1 MRAGTATGARMIPL
15 INRELS
21 MLAFNERV
29 LAQCELPWVPALERL
44 RYLTI
49 VSSNLDEFF
58 EVRIAEQ
65 KERLKALAAQ
75 RSPDAAALRQTLHDV
90 GDRVRL
96 LVARQYCLLDQQIL
110 PTLRDA
116 GIDLVGGHDL
126 STAQRRWAKATF
138 AGEIAPVLTPIGL
151 DPAHPFPA
159 VANKGLHFIVELRA
173 RRGAGKASVAIVKV
187 PRTLPRLFEIGS
199 AGSNARRSFILLS
212 TLIETE
218 LASLFPG
225 RDVVSDSQ
233 FRVTR
238 DSDLWVDEQEMTNL
252 RAALAGELRRR
263 PYGRAVR
270 LEINADCSPSITAL
284 LTRHFRLDAH
294 EVYRVDGPVNLVRL
308 QALAEAVEHP
318 ALRFPPFTPGPP
330 QPELPDERVFA
341 ELRQRDVLLHHPYQ
355 SFAPVVQFVRC
366 AVEDPDVIAIRQT
379 IYRTG
384 SKSVLMDLL
393 LEAVRRGKEVTVVL
407 ELKAR
412 FDEETNINWADK
424 LEQAGAHVVYGLVG
438 LKTHAKMALVLRRE
452 GNAIRHYAH
461 IGSGNYNPNTARF
474 YTDFGLL
481 TAHREIVRDVAA
493 IFHHLTSLSQPPRL
507 KHLWWAPHTMKQHL
521 LAAIAAEVRA
531 AKAGKPAR
539 IMARVNALTD
549 EAVMAALCAASEAG
563 VDIDLIVRGACCLR
577 PDVAGQTTRLRV
589 RSIVGRFLEH
599 SRVYYF
605 ENGGEPKVYISSA
618 DWMSRNLD
626 RRVEVAAPILDP
638 ALRAR
643 VIDEGLAVGLSDNC
657 QAWQLEQT
665 GAYRLLRPAARQKP
679 VSAQQVLAARL
690 GHPAAAFEQQEAD
703 QS

>member
-1 MRAGTATGARMIPL
+1 MIPL

-29 LAQCELPWVPALERL
+29 LAQCELPWVPTLERL

-65 KERLKALAAQ
+65 KERLKALTAQ
-75 RSPDAAALRQTLHDV
+75 RSSEARSLRQSLLDV
-90 GDRVRL
+90 ADRVRL
-96 LVARQYCLLDQQIL
+96 LVARQYRLLDQQIL

-116 GIDLVGGHDL
+116 GIDLVGGREL
-126 STAQRRWAKATF
+126 TPAQRHWVKATF
-138 AGEIAPVLTPIGL
+138 AREIAPVLTPIGL

-159 VANKGLHFIVELRA
+159 VANKGLHFIVELRT
-173 RRGAGKASVAIVKV
+173 RRGAGKTSVAIVKV
-187 PRTLPRLFEIGS
+187 PRTLPRLFEIGGAS
-199 AGSNARRSFILLS
+199 DRGGKPGRRSFILLS

-252 RAALAGELRRR
+252 RHALAGELRRR

-270 LEINADCSPSITAL
+270 LEINADCSPSISAL
-284 LTRHFRLDAH
+284 LTQHFRLEAH
-294 EVYRVDGPVNLVRL
+294 EVYPVDGPVNLVRL
-308 QALAEAVEHP
+308 QALAEAVENP
-318 ALRFPPFTPGPP
+318 ELRFPPFTPGPP

-355 SFAPVVQFVRC
+355 SFAPVVQFIRC
-366 AVEDPDVIAIRQT
+366 AVEDPNVIAIRQT

-384 SKSVLMDLL
+384 SKSALMDLL

-461 IGSGNYNPNTARF
+461 IGTGNYNPNTARF

-481 TAHREIVRDVAA
+481 TAHREMVRDVAA

-507 KHLWWAPHTMKQHL
+507 KHLWWAPHTMKNNL
-521 LAAIAAEVRA
+521 LAAIAAEARA

-549 EAVMAALCAASEAG
+549 EAVMTALCAASEAG
-563 VDIDLIVRGACCLR
+563 VAIDLIVRGACCLR
-577 PDVAGQTTRLRV
+577 PNVEGQTTRLRV
-589 RSIVGRFLEH
+589 RSIIGRFLEH

-605 ENGGEPKVYISSA
+605 ANGGDPKVYISSA

-626 RRVEVAAPILDP
+626 RRVEVAAPVLDP
-638 ALRAR
+638 ALKAR
-643 VIDEGLAVGLSDNC
+643 VIDEGLAIGLSDNC
-657 QAWQLEQT
+657 QAWQLEQS
-665 GAYRLLRPAARQKP
+665 GAYRLLRPARQKP
-679 VSAQQVLAARL
+679 ASAQQTLASRL
-690 GHPAAAFEQQEAD
+690 GHPTLPVEPQKAD
-703 QS
+703 QQ

>member
-1 MRAGTATGARMIPL
+1 MIPL

-29 LAQCELPWVPALERL
+29 LAQCELPWVPTLERL

-65 KERLKALAAQ
+65 KERLKALTAQ
-75 RSPDAAALRQTLHDV
+75 RSSEARSLRQSLLDV
-90 GDRVRL
+90 ADRVRL
-96 LVARQYCLLDQQIL
+96 LVARQYRLLDQQIL

-116 GIDLVGGHDL
+116 GIDLVGGREL
-126 STAQRRWAKATF
+126 TPAQRRWVKATF
-138 AGEIAPVLTPIGL
+138 AREIAPVLTPIGL

-159 VANKGLHFIVELRA
+159 VANKGLHFIVELRT
-173 RRGAGKASVAIVKV
+173 RRGAGKTSVAIVKV
-187 PRTLPRLFEIGS
+187 PRTLPRLFEIGGAS
-199 AGSNARRSFILLS
+199 DRGGKPGRRSFILLS

-252 RAALAGELRRR
+252 RHALAGELRRR

-270 LEINADCSPSITAL
+270 LEINADCSPSISAL
-284 LTRHFRLDAH
+284 LTQHFRLEAH
-294 EVYRVDGPVNLVRL
+294 EVYPVDGPVNLVRL
-308 QALAEAVEHP
+308 QALAEAVENP
-318 ALRFPPFTPGPP
+318 ELRFPPFTPGPP
-330 QPELPDERVFA
+330 QPELADERVFA

-355 SFAPVVQFVRC
+355 SFAPVVQFIRC
-366 AVEDPDVIAIRQT
+366 AVEDPNVIAIRQT

-452 GNAIRHYAH
+452 GNTIRHYAH
-461 IGSGNYNPNTARF
+461 IGTGNYNPNTARF

-481 TAHREIVRDVAA
+481 TAHREMVGDVAA

-507 KHLWWAPHTMKQHL
+507 KHLWWAPHTMKNNL

-549 EAVMAALCAASEAG
+549 EAVMTALCTASEAG

-577 PDVAGQTTRLRV
+577 PNVEGQTTRLRV
-589 RSIVGRFLEH
+589 RSIIGRFLEH

-605 ENGGEPKVYISSA
+605 ENGGDPKVYISSA

-626 RRVEVAAPILDP
+626 RRVEVAAPVLDP
-638 ALRAR
+638 ALKAR
-643 VIDEGLAVGLSDNC
+643 VIDEGLAIGLSDNC
-657 QAWQLEQT
+657 QAWQLEQS
-665 GAYRLLRPAARQKP
+665 GAYRLLRPARQKP
-679 VSAQQVLAARL
+679 ASAQQTLASRL
-690 GHPAAAFEQQEAD
+690 GHPTLPVEPHKAD
-703 QS
+703 RQ

>member
-1 MRAGTATGARMIPL
+1 MIPL

-29 LAQCELPWVPALERL
+29 LAQCELPWVPTLERL

-65 KERLKALAAQ
+65 KERLKALTAK
-75 RSPDAAALRQTLHDV
+75 RSSEARSLRQSLLDV
-90 GDRVRL
+90 ADRVRL
-96 LVARQYCLLDQQIL
+96 LVARQYRLLDQQIL

-116 GIDLVGGHDL
+116 GIDLVGGREL
-126 STAQRRWAKATF
+126 TPAQRRWVKATF
-138 AGEIAPVLTPIGL
+138 AREIAPVLTPIGL

-159 VANKGLHFIVELRA
+159 VANKGLHFIVELRT
-173 RRGAGKASVAIVKV
+173 RRGAGKTSVAIVKV
-187 PRTLPRLFEIGS
+187 PRTLPRLFEIGGAS
-199 AGSNARRSFILLS
+199 DRGGKPGRRSFILLS

-252 RAALAGELRRR
+252 RHALAGELRRR

-270 LEINADCSPSITAL
+270 LEINADCSPSISAL
-284 LTRHFRLDAH
+284 LTQHFRLEAH
-294 EVYRVDGPVNLVRL
+294 EVYPVDGPVNLVRL
-308 QALAEAVEHP
+308 QALAEAVENP
-318 ALRFPPFTPGPP
+318 ELRFPPFTPGPP

-355 SFAPVVQFVRC
+355 SFAPVVQFIRC
-366 AVEDPDVIAIRQT
+366 AVEDPNVIAIRQT

-384 SKSVLMDLL
+384 SKSALMDLL

-452 GNAIRHYAH
+452 GNTIRHYAH
-461 IGSGNYNPNTARF
+461 IGTGNYNPNTARF

-481 TAHREIVRDVAA
+481 TAHREMVRDVAA

-507 KHLWWAPHTMKQHL
+507 KHLWWAPHTMKNNL
-521 LAAIAAEVRA
+521 LAAIAAEARA

-549 EAVMAALCAASEAG
+549 EAVMTALCAASEAG
-563 VDIDLIVRGACCLR
+563 VAIDLIVRGACCLR
-577 PDVAGQTTRLRV
+577 PNVEGKTTRLRV
-589 RSIVGRFLEH
+589 RSIIGRFLEH

-605 ENGGEPKVYISSA
+605 ANGGDPKVYISSA

-626 RRVEVAAPILDP
+626 RRVEVAAPVLDP
-638 ALRAR
+638 ALKAR
-643 VIDEGLAVGLSDNC
+643 VIDEGLAIGLSDNC
-657 QAWQLEQT
+657 QAWQLEQS
-665 GAYRLLRPAARQKP
+665 GAYRLLRPARQKP
-679 VSAQQVLAARL
+679 ASAQQTLASRL
-690 GHPAAAFEQQEAD
+690 GHPTLPVEPQKAD
-703 QS
+703 QQ

>member
-1 MRAGTATGARMIPL
+1 MMPT

-65 KERLKALAAQ
+65 KERLKTLMAQ
-75 RSPDAAALRQTLHDV
+75 HSNEAAALKVSLVEVSERA
-90 GDRVRL
+90 RA
-96 LVARQYCLLDQQIL
+96 LVARKYQLLNTQIL
-110 PTLRDA
+110 PTLREV
-116 GIDLVGGHDL
+116 GIHLVSGADL
-126 STAQRRWAKATF
+126 TPAQRRWVKATF
-138 AGEIAPVLTPIGL
+138 AREIAPVLTPIGL

-159 VANKGLHFIVELRA
+159 VANKGLHFIAELKSKRV
-173 RRGAGKASVAIVKV
+173 GGKSSIAIVKV
-187 PRTLPRLFEIGS
+187 PRSLPRVFEIQDKTGS
-199 AGSNARRSFILLS
+199 GQHAFVLLS

-218 LASLFPG
+218 LATLFPG
-225 RDVVSDSQ
+225 REVVSDSQ

-252 RAALAGELRRR
+252 RHALAGELRRR

-270 LEINADCSPSITAL
+270 LEINADCSDSITDL
-284 LTRHFRLDAH
+284 LSKHFKLEPH
-294 EVYRVDGPVNLVRL
+294 EVYRVDGPVNMARL
-308 QALAEAVEHP
+308 LALAEAVDYPE
-318 ALRFPPFTPGPP
+318 LRFAPFTPGPSL
-330 QPELPDERVFA
+330 PEVVDDRLFA
-341 ELRQRDVLLHHPYQ
+341 ELKKRDVLLHHPYQ
-355 SFAPVVQFVRC
+355 SFEPVIQFLRC
-366 AVEDPDVIAIRQT
+366 AVDDPNVIAIKQT

-384 SKSVLMDLL
+384 SKSTLMELL

-452 GNAIRHYAH
+452 TNGAGGAGGKSDNIIRTYAH
-461 IGSGNYNPNTARF
+461 IGTGNYNPSTARF

-481 TAHREIVRDVAA
+481 TANADIGKDVAA
-493 IFHHLTSLSQPPRL
+493 IFHHLTSLSQPPKL
-507 KHLWWAPHTMKQHL
+507 KHLWWAPHTMKSNI
-521 LAAIAAEVRA
+521 LAAIRAEIVFA
-531 AKAGKPAR
+531 QSGKPAL
-539 IMARVNALTD
+539 IMAKVNALTD
-549 EAVMAALCAASEAG
+549 ETVMAALCEASAAG
-563 VDIDLIVRGACCLR
+563 VRVELIVRGACCLR
-577 PDVAGQTTRLRV
+577 PYVDDFTKNIRV

-599 SRVYYF
+599 SRIYYF
-605 ENGGEPKVYISSA
+605 ENGGAPNVYISSA

-626 RRVEVAAPILDP
+626 RRVEVATPILDG

-643 VIDEGLAVGLSDNC
+643 VIDEGLFMTLRDNR
-657 QAWQLEQT
+657 QAWQLERN
-665 GAYRLLRPAARQKP
+665 GAYRLTKPQPRQKSF
-679 VSAQQVLAARL
+679 VAQHELAAKL
-690 GHPAAAFEQQEAD
+690 GSYPEGVAAE
-703 QS
+703 